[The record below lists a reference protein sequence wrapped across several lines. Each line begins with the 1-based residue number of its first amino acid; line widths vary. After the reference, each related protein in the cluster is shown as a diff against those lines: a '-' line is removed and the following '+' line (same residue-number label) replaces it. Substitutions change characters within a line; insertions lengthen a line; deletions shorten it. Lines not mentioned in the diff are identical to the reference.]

1 MVSMAGLV
9 PTSVGTSAYAAS
21 KYAVQGFS
29 TAFRLE
35 ARGFGI
41 QVTTINPSFHETIIV
56 TGLST
61 QVEKLCADLPG
72 AKREEYGEGTLV
84 YPWSSYREAPLTLIL
99 NLFQNTWSGF

>member
-35 ARGFGI
+35 AMGFGI
-41 QVTTINPSFHETIIV
+41 QVATINPSFHETNIV

-72 AKREEYGEGTLV
+72 AKREEYGEGRLKDLFSFVKLHRIIT
-84 YPWSSYREAPLTLIL
+84 L
-99 NLFQNTWSGF
+99 NLLQSISSGF